1 MNPTKAAAILALIVT
16 MGAAGYLVYQ
26 ATSVKAKYEA
36 DIREYVKCK
45 AAREAALA
53 NWDYVQAH
61 IDLLK
66 AEGEYGEA
74 AEFQQQHAAER
85 PLFIGE
91 CGQFL
96 DMQPPVYTW
105 PAGIPVVGLIVSLA
119 LFGAAKPKILA
130 ASTSL

>member
-16 MGAAGYLVYQ
+16 IGAVGYLVYQ
-26 ATSVKAKYEA
+26 ATAVRAKYEA

-61 IDLLK
+61 IDLLI
-66 AEGEYGEA
+66 AEGEYGKA
-74 AEFQQQHAAER
+74 GEFKQEHAGER
-85 PLFIGE
+85 PLSIGE

-96 DMQPPVYTW
+96 DVQPPIYVL
-105 PAGIPVVGLIVSLA
+105 PAGIAVVGLIASLV
-119 LFGAAKPKILA
+119 LFGAAKPKA
-130 ASTSL
+130 